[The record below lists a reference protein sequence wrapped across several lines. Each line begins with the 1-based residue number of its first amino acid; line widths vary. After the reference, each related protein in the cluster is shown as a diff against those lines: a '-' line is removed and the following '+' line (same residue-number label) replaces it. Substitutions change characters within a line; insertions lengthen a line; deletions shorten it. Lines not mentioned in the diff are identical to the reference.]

1 MAQTSNTE
9 AVAISSLKHLNG
21 IPLGT
26 TITLHGPRVA
36 RHAHLQAAPQ
46 GLHLGHVRHG
56 RDGSTSLAAQRLVLH
71 DDFCEIRQQDPCKPC
86 GSNHP
91 KSKLGWL
98 VYMLGRQN
106 HARH

>member
-1 MAQTSNTE
+1 MVAGEASGIMAQTSNTE

-56 RDGSTSLAAQRLVLH
+56 HDAPPSLASQRLVLR
-71 DDFCEIRQQDPCKPC
+71 DENSEIREI
-86 GSNHP
+86 
-91 KSKLGWL
+91 L
-98 VYMLGRQN
+98 VTL
-106 HARH
+106 HII